1 MNELSN
7 QLDSFG
13 PLKELVLDESV
24 EEIWINTPSRVFIA
38 RSGCSELTNLVLSKE
53 VVHDLIERLLIWGGR
68 RLDVSNP
75 FVDARLPDG
84 SRLHVAIPEVTASHW
99 VVNIRKHINRGN
111 SLEDLLKTNIDL
123 LVVASANQ
131 SHAEQAVAGLKAGIP
146 VVVDKP
152 MGRTLKET
160 EEIIAVSKQSG
171 VGVSTYFNRK
181 WDSDALTIKKII
193 SEGLLGKIF
202 RLESRFEV
210 FRPQLKGGWR
220 ENKDVEQG
228 GGNLLDL
235 QPHLI
240 STALDWFGPAQLISA
255 SVRAIRGG
263 SDDDI
268 VLTLKHQSGIDSYLS
283 ASAIM
288 GSAGPRIR
296 LVGDKATLII
306 KELDPQESLLRSGVM
321 PKDGKWQQSTKSA
334 AFIHTGDQVVE
345 YQSVDGNYTQYY
357 LEVKNAL
364 AGGKW
369 PVSVEEALA
378 VAKIIDQAREISF
391 R

>member
-1 MNELSN
+1 MAPRVGIAGYGLAGRYFHAPLLVGAGFEIASILTRNE
-7 QLDSFG
+7 QRILDAKTDF
-13 PLKELVLDESV
+13 
-24 EEIWINTPSRVFIA
+24 
-38 RSGCSELTNLVLSKE
+38 
-53 VVHDLIERLLIWGGR
+53 
-68 RLDVSNP
+68 
-75 FVDARLPDG
+75 
-84 SRLHVAIPEVTASHW
+84 PEAQ
-99 VVNIRKHINRGN
+99 ICN
-111 SLEDLLKTNIDL
+111 SLEELLKSKIDL

-131 SHAEQAVAGLKAGIP
+131 SHAEQAIAGLKAGIP

-160 EEIIAVSKQSG
+160 EEIIAVSKQTG

-181 WDSDALTIKKII
+181 WDSDSLTIKKII
-193 SEGLLGKIF
+193 SEGVLGQIF

-210 FRPQLKGGWR
+210 FRPELKGGWR
-220 ENKDVEQG
+220 EKKDVEQG

-235 QPHLI
+235 QPHLV

-255 SVRAIRGG
+255 SVRVIRGG

-268 VLTLKHQSGIDSYLS
+268 VLTLKHQSGVDSYLS

-296 LVGDKATLII
+296 LVGDKATLVI
-306 KELDPQESLLRSGVM
+306 KDLDPQESLLRSGVK

-334 AFIHTGDQVVE
+334 AYIHAGDQVVE
-345 YQSVDGNYTQYY
+345 YQGVDGNYTQYY

-369 PVSVEEALA
+369 PVSTEEALA

>member
-1 MNELSN
+1 MVPRVGIAGYGLAGRYFHAPLLVGAGFEIASILTKNE
-7 QLDSFG
+7 QRILDAKTDF
-13 PLKELVLDESV
+13 PNAQ
-24 EEIWINTPSRVFIA
+24 I
-38 RSGCSELTNLVLSKE
+38 C
-53 VVHDLIERLLIWGGR
+53 
-68 RLDVSNP
+68 
-75 FVDARLPDG
+75 
-84 SRLHVAIPEVTASHW
+84 
-99 VVNIRKHINRGN
+99 N
-111 SLEDLLKTNIDL
+111 SLEELLKSKIDL

-131 SHAEQAVAGLKAGIP
+131 SHAEQAIAGLKVGIP

-160 EEIIAVSKQSG
+160 EEIIAVSKQTG

-181 WDSDALTIKKII
+181 WDSDSLTIKKII
-193 SEGLLGKIF
+193 SEGVLGQIF

-210 FRPQLKGGWR
+210 FRPELKGGWR
-220 ENKDVEQG
+220 EKIDVEQG

-255 SVRAIRGG
+255 SVRVIRGG

-268 VLTLKHQSGIDSYLS
+268 VLTLKHQSGVDSYLS

-296 LVGDKATLII
+296 LVGDKATLVI
-306 KELDPQESLLRSGVM
+306 KDLDPQESLLRSGVK

-334 AFIHTGDQVVE
+334 AYIHAGDQVVE
-345 YQSVDGNYTQYY
+345 YQGVDGNYTQYY
-357 LEVKNAL
+357 LEVKAAL

-369 PVSVEEALA
+369 PVSTEEALA